1 MSNASIRRIG
11 AKVND
16 IKVGTMVTIIE
27 RVYMFE
33 METITVTTTSTGVIM
48 VIGMIG
54 VGLIPPRNWEVFPRN
69 GGGSMVRVEDMLQK
83 MIMIFDT
90 TNDYSKEMR
99 GDLANI

>member
-1 MSNASIRRIG
+1 
-11 AKVND
+11 
-16 IKVGTMVTIIE
+16 MVTIIE